1 MPLSEAA
8 SASLAP
14 VHWFITTW
22 PAGVEM
28 LKSELLLQ
36 TYSLAAKL
44 DYNSTQFV
52 RNGIKK
58 YFSFNND
65 VGLECCKEL
74 QVEAQRISVMITWSN
89 QWVA

>member
-1 MPLSEAA
+1 ME
-8 SASLAP
+8 
-14 VHWFITTW
+14 I
-22 PAGVEM
+22 

-74 QVEAQRISVMITWSN
+74 QGSPKDFCDDYLKQSVGSLSLFDFIES
-89 QWVA
+89 